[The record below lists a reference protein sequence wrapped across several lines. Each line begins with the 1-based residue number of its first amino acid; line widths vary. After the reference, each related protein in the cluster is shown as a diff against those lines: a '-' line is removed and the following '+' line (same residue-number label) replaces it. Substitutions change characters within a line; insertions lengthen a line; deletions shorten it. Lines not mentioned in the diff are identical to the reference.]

1 MRRRGCGGALL
12 VGAAVLACLPQQV
25 ALVHADEAKREELR
39 REVERLLTDIA
50 SELRDVPSDS
60 SPSDVERTLTYA
72 GQVHDKARELKDHAA
87 GSSDAQRMADYYPDF
102 AKRYQ
107 EAGRALREMKASHRK
122 LDELPR
128 KCEDASKE
136 LLARVRT
143 FTDVHDPRGAEE
155 VPKLAREL
163 GKVGKEALELAERT
177 RYELATWYDRVDDFG
192 ESEGKWSD
200 VRSYLY
206 AAGRSIYEHVQ
217 RTQEQMKR
225 DDVCGAL
232 GKEERNPFVEEAMRK
247 VFEGKKG
254 IDTLYEAMDRQAGEL
269 AALFDGLVGDSD
281 DSDLRY
287 ATGKLDEIDRLLGQL
302 DRVRGNDGEARRRL
316 EAWRP
321 ISRAAR
327 EALPHLMVLKQ
338 SQFRVDRAPE
348 RCREAGDKLTATIRT
363 YTDRRDTKGL
373 TELPAKA
380 RALAEPLKDALAK
393 MEEQHPLME
402 RASSEAYR
410 FDPGEGRWREV
421 RDRFRTSSVA
431 VYEYWTKARAAAH
444 AACDELATG
453 ERHRDVVRALAD
465 LSRTRSDAETE
476 LLRVQADQRR
486 WLEGLRA
493 LREWYQRDTRAVREL
508 FCQLPESPGDS
519 AEGDAY
525 AAQLGQI
532 ADRMRDRIAPQ
543 WRQLGEEAV
552 RMVAV
557 AEKLLR
563 EEDDDARR
571 GAGKLREEVQRV
583 MASLQALLDGELK
596 GANDPEVR
604 ARIEY
609 GKNEHKRIQND
620 SSKCTASE
628 LTFGSVRIDCVRV
641 DGSTC
646 YVVEIKPNNSAAR
659 SKGETQ
665 IRNGIDAIREYLVGK
680 KSADLSGAA
689 AVLKPCFDENSG
701 RSKLEREL
709 RVYEYCPPD
718 GELFKDFVVP

>member
-1 MRRRGCGGALL
+1 MRHRRCWVALL
-12 VGAAVLACLPQQV
+12 GVAALAFFLPEAGRV
-25 ALVHADEAKREELR
+25 RADEFKREELR
-39 REVERLLTDIA
+39 REIERLLTDLA

-60 SPSDVERTLTYA
+60 SPSDVERTLVYA
-72 GQVHDKARELKDHAA
+72 GQVHDKARELKDHAE

-107 EAGRALREMKASHRK
+107 EAGRALREMKVSHHK

-128 KCEDASKE
+128 KCEDTTKE
-136 LLARVRT
+136 LVARVRA

-155 VPKLAREL
+155 VPRLAREL
-163 GKVGKEALELAERT
+163 GKVGKDALELAERT

-206 AAGRSIYEHVQ
+206 AAGRAVYEHVQ
-217 RTQEQMKR
+217 RQQDQMKR

-232 GKEERNPFVEEAMRK
+232 AKEERNPLIEEAMRK
-247 VFEGKKG
+247 LFEGKKG

-281 DSDLRY
+281 DSDLRK
-287 ATGKLDEIDRLLGQL
+287 AVSKLDEIDQLLGQL

-321 ISRAAR
+321 ILRATRDAV
-327 EALPHLMVLKQ
+327 AHMVTLKQ

-348 RCREAGDKLTATIRT
+348 RCRESGDKLTAAIRG
-363 YTDRRDTKGL
+363 YIDRRDTKGL

-431 VYEYWTKARAAAH
+431 IFEYWTKARAAAH

-453 ERHRDVVRALAD
+453 EQHRDVVRALAD
-465 LSRTRSDAETE
+465 LGRTRSEAETE
-476 LLRVQADQRR
+476 LLRVQADHRR
-486 WLEGLRA
+486 WLEGLRT
-493 LREWYQRDTRAVREL
+493 LREWYQRDTRGVREL
-508 FCQLPESPGDS
+508 FCQIPESPGDY

-552 RMVAV
+552 RMISIAD
-557 AEKLLR
+557 KLLR

-571 GAGKLREEVQRV
+571 GAGKLREEVQKT
-583 MASLQALLDGELK
+583 MASLQAILDGELK

-604 ARIEY
+604 AKIEL

-628 LTFGSVRIDCVRV
+628 RTFGSRRIDCIRV

-646 YVVEIKPNNSAAR
+646 YVVEIKPNNDKAR
-659 SKGETQ
+659 EKGRDQ
-665 IRNGIDAIREYLVGK
+665 IREGIKEIQEAVAGK
-680 KSADLSGAA
+680 KTRSQLTDKLE
-689 AVLKPCFDENSG
+689 VLRPCFNEATEQLLL
-701 RSKLEREL
+701 KEEL

-718 GELFKDFVVP
+718 GELYKDFVVP